1 MLPAIYDPQ
10 IRKML
15 YALFSAYIDIFV
27 YLIFYTTI
35 IIVFGI
41 MANQFIEFPPNQ
53 VYDNYTGN
61 YPELGKAIFIMY
73 VLTTFDAY
81 PDNQLVAIRINTWI
95 YAFFIIF
102 IFLNALFFVTIPTN
116 ILLSS
121 IKETRSKTIIIDE
134 IEQQHNLIMAF
145 IALGG
150 DYMKKIT
157 YAKLVRFLLYIFN
170 NEARYIDNITEICK
184 SLDEKV
190 DGTIEVT

>member
-1 MLPAIYDPQ
+1 
-10 IRKML
+10 ML

-116 ILLSS
+116 ILLNS